1 MKTFKFEFVK
11 LSLIWRCTNGPQP
24 NQFLSLHQTILWEWM
39 GWLRVNWNW
48 RALRHQANEWE
59 REEKTKFILFL
70 MSERFHFA
78 RQQRYLFGVWLFGF
92 FFVDYGPA
100 QRPMLRKKEDEQ
112 PTQPNQWSWKSG
124 ESRQREEH
132 NKRERERRAVELSL
146 GGLWACRSSPRKHP
160 TNQLHL
166 HSVNLLG
173 FLGCLLR
180 KAKTSPR
187 CPQMKKERE
196 PNPHSFFSL
205 RMAS

>member
-1 MKTFKFEFVK
+1 MSGALGRILLTFLLIQTYDCNNEGDTNLEPSVKSKDSPPKHFQKRQASSISSSFLSIQLHEINWIVK
-11 LSLIWRCTNGPQP
+11 LISLDCWIG
-24 NQFLSLHQTILWEWM
+24 M
-39 GWLRVNWNW
+39 G
-48 RALRHQANEWE
+48 
-59 REEKTKFILFL
+59 
-70 MSERFHFA
+70 
-78 RQQRYLFGVWLFGF
+78 
-92 FFVDYGPA
+92 
-100 QRPMLRKKEDEQ
+100 
-112 PTQPNQWSWKSG
+112 G
-124 ESRQREEH
+124 ESRQREED

-180 KAKTSPR
+180 KATTSPR